1 MVIHLFISEAIVAAA
16 MYTRIKQG
24 GGPANQVVTYDVLL
38 EQVSFLSQLFR
49 GEFVFPSEGI
59 KANFHRTLTGLEADG
74 VITIGHTPDPTANP
88 QSSDSKTKSNSI
100 LSVQLSQQERDSG
113 RENYDFYCFLIW
125 PFIESSWLAGVALIG
140 LTPLYPRHTA
150 KLKATRAGGVQVE
163 KRNQKKGG
171 SSTLWVPA
179 KATQDM
185 AQLLGKTLYH
195 QGDLSYFEAVN
206 KQTIANAFLK
216 FEQEGIILVRKP
228 NASPPPLSQ
237 SPIAPHTTSHPTKTP
252 PTTTASA
259 HPPPQQTGNLYSLA
273 PEWQPSRDPSTGAII
288 PQGRLWDFVEKIAK
302 SRREGKNRRDGATV
316 SRRVV
321 GLVGELGEALVN
333 SAGVILPDEE
343 VGIEGEEGKLDVC
356 AELGTRAENVIG
368 GGVVEK
374 RREDKVRARL

>member
-1 MVIHLFISEAIVAAA
+1 MVIHLFISEAIIAAA

-24 GGPANQVVTYDVLL
+24 GGPTNQVVMYDVLF

-74 VITIGHTPDPTANP
+74 VIAIDRTSDPINP
-88 QSSDSKTKSNSI
+88 KSSDKQNNYSNV

-140 LTPLYPRHTA
+140 LTPPYPRHTGEA
-150 KLKATRAGGVQVE
+150 KPTQDGEVQME
-163 KRNQKKGG
+163 NGNKKKGG
-171 SSTLWVPA
+171 STLWVPS

-228 NASPPPLSQ
+228 NASPPPLS
-237 SPIAPHTTSHPTKTP
+237 SYPDTATKTP
-252 PTTTASA
+252 TTTPSI
-259 HPPPQQTGNLYSLA
+259 HLQSQQTGNLYSLA
-273 PEWQPSRDPSTGAII
+273 PEWQPSRDPSAGAII

-333 SAGVILPDEE
+333 GAGVMLPDEGAE
-343 VGIEGEEGKLDVC
+343 VEGEGGKIGGQPPHVSIGV
-356 AELGTRAENVIG
+356 GTGVGTVIG

-374 RREDKVRARL
+374 KGEDIVKARL

>member
-24 GGPANQVVTYDVLL
+24 GGPANQIVEYDVLL

-59 KANFHRTLTGLEADG
+59 KANFQRTLTGLEADG
-74 VITIGHTPDPTANP
+74 VITIDHGTNPDCEN
-88 QSSDSKTKSNSI
+88 KSNSI

-113 RENYDFYCFLIW
+113 REDYDFYCFLIW

-140 LTPLYPRHTA
+140 LTPPSPRYTTEA
-150 KLKATRAGGVQVE
+150 KETQGEGVQLE
-163 KRNQKKGG
+163 KDNKKGG
-171 SSTLWVPA
+171 GSTLWVPA

-228 NASPPPLSQ
+228 NTSPPLLSRSQ
-237 SPIAPHTTSHPTKTP
+237 TVPPTASHPD
-252 PTTTASA
+252 TATQTSTSSV
-259 HPPPQQTGNLYSLA
+259 HPQPQKMGNLYCLA

-321 GLVGELGEALVN
+321 GLVGELGEALV
-333 SAGVILPDEE
+333 SDAGVMLPDEE
-343 VGIEGEEGKLDVC
+343 SGVEGGEGKPEGQLPHVD
-356 AELGTRAENVIG
+356 AGAVIG
-368 GGVVEK
+368 GGVVEE
-374 RREDKVRARL
+374 RREDKIRARL